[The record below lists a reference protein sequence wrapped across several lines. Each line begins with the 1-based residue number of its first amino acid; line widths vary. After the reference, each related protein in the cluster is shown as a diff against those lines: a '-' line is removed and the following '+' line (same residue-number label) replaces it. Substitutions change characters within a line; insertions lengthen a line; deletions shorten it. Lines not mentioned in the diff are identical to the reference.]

1 MKGETVALETRRQ
14 LHCAAYN
21 CLIAVISCTQTDA
34 KFYNAFLFKDNVDK
48 VNTMNSFND

>member
-21 CLIAVISCTQTDA
+21 ALVAVISCTQTEP
-34 KFYNAFLFKDNVDK
+34 KFYNGFLFKDNVDK
-48 VNTMNSFND
+48 VSIIVV